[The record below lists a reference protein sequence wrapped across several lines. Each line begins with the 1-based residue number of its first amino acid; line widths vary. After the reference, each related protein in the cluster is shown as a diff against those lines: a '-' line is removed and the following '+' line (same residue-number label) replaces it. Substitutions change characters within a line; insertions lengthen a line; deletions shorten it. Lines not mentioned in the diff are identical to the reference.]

1 SCTGSTGH
9 PKPSGR
15 WKARLQGL
23 IQQAKPTRRRTR
35 DSRGGVIEPHLR
47 RITAVVADLLD
58 ANECTWEFVGVD
70 RVVRDRKWQA
80 RRLEA
85 LASDGLYW
93 NYCGRTADDGTARS
107 PFRGER
113 AGAGRPRRK
122 VAVQGVP
129 PNPSRRLE
137 PSGTP
142 DGHRQVGRADLVALT
157 VSGGVNDGLDHAL
170 RVEAWW
176 RLARREVLEGGDV
189 LLNDRRR
196 RHHGPQ
202 LLTGIH
208 RVR

>member
-1 SCTGSTGH
+1 M
-9 PKPSGR
+9 
-15 WKARLQGL
+15 
-23 IQQAKPTRRRTR
+23 AKLLRT
-35 DSRGGVIEPHLR
+35 L
-47 RITAVVADLLD
+47 
-58 ANECTWEFVGVD
+58 
-70 RVVRDRKWQA
+70 
-80 RRLEA
+80 
-85 LASDGLYW
+85 
-93 NYCGRTADDGTARS
+93 CGRFSTWQKFG
-107 PFRGER
+107 GER

-122 VAVQGVP
+122 VAVQGGTP
-129 PNPSRRLE
+129 HPSRRLE

-157 VSGGVNDGLDHAL
+157 VSGGVNDGLDHTL

-208 RVR
+208 RVRRSVHVLLEGIDAQVHRPGHGRLNQRTSKPSSLVWKCTFQFCSGSHTGRARRNRRTHGGVTRRPHQ